1 MLTLSWMLLMR
12 FLKYM
17 LRLPLVRVIGQ
28 LTNCV
33 YKVLKGN
40 HAVYHSF
47 AGHAKNK

>member
-1 MLTLSWMLLMR
+1 MLTLSWMLFML
-12 FLKYM
+12 FLKD
-17 LRLPLVRVIGQ
+17 LCRLPLVRVGQ